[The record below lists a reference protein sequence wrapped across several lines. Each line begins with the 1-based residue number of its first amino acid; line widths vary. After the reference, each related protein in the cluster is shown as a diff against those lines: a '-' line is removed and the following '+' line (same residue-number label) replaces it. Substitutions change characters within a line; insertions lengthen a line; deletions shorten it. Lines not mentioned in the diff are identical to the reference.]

1 MERFW
6 KGLALKGLARTAAA
20 AVFVAAAGA
29 AHAEDKISIG
39 LSTWVGYGPLYIAQD
54 QGFFKDEGLSV
65 DLVKM
70 EDPKTRMPAMI
81 AGRIDMAVTTIDT
94 VLNFYS
100 PKHPL
105 TYLFALDEST
115 GGDGIVADKDIKTI
129 KDLKGKKVAFAEG
142 SVSQFF
148 LGALLHK
155 EGMKLSDVD
164 AVNMT
169 AGDAGAAFVAG
180 RVQAAVTWE
189 PWLTRGKE
197 TDHGHLL
204 IDSSKAPGLIVDI
217 ATTTDAYAKAH
228 QADIKKLY
236 KAWAKAV
243 AWQKANP
250 EKANAI
256 MAKGVGGWL
265 SKPDV
270 FAETLSGVT
279 YFGADKNASFIGTAD
294 KPGAMIGTIE
304 QAVTIGKETGQFD
317 QKVDPAKMVDYSVV
331 N

>member
-1 MERFW
+1 MQTIW
-6 KGLALKGLARTAAA
+6 KGLASAALGA
-20 AVFVAAAGA
+20 ALLVAAGA

-54 QGFFKDEGLSV
+54 QGFFKDAGLSV

-100 PKHPL
+100 PQHPL
-105 TYLFALDEST
+105 TYLFALDESA

-129 KDLKGKKVAFAEG
+129 ADLKGKKVAFAEG

-148 LGALLHK
+148 LGALLHNN
-155 EGMKLSDVD
+155 GMKLSDVD

-180 RVQAAVTWE
+180 RVNAAVTWE
-189 PWLTRGKE
+189 PWLTRGKQ

-204 IDSSKAPGLIVDI
+204 IDSTKTPGLIVDI
-217 ATTTDAYAKAH
+217 ATTTDEWAKSH
-228 QADIKKLY
+228 QKQLKALY
-236 KAWAKAV
+236 GAWAKAV

-270 FAETLSGVT
+270 FAETLSGVK
-279 YFGADKNASFIGTAD
+279 YFGADKNAAFIGTAD
-294 KPGAMIGTIE
+294 KPGPMVKTIE
-304 QAVTIGKETGQFD
+304 DAVAIGKETGQFD
-317 QKVDPAKMVDYSVV
+317 QKVEPAKMIDYSIV

>member
-1 MERFW
+1 MEQFR
-6 KGLALKGLARTAAA
+6 KLLGRSAAA
-20 AVFVAAAGA
+20 AVMLVAAGA
-29 AHAEDKISIG
+29 AHAGDKITIG
-39 LSTWVGYGPLYIAQD
+39 LSTWVGYGPLYIAKAE
-54 QGFFKDEGLSV
+54 GFFKDEGLSV

-100 PKHPL
+100 PQHPL
-105 TYLFALDEST
+105 TYLFALDESA

-129 KDLKGKKVAFAEG
+129 KELKGKKVAFAEG

-148 LGALLHK
+148 LGALLHQN
-155 EGMKLSDVD
+155 GMKFSDVD

-180 RVQAAVTWE
+180 RVNAAVTWE
-189 PWLTRGKE
+189 PWLTRGKQ

-204 IDSSKAPGLIVDI
+204 IDSSKTPGLIVDV
-217 ATTTDAYAKAH
+217 AVTTDSWAKSH
-228 QADIKKLY
+228 QADLKKLY

-250 EKANAI
+250 KKADVI

-270 FAETLSGVT
+270 FAETLAGVR
-279 YFGADKNASFIGTAD
+279 YYGAAKNAEFIGTAA
-294 KPGAMIGTIE
+294 KPGPIIKTIE
-304 QAVTIGKETGQFD
+304 DAVAIGKETGQFD
-317 QKVDPAKMVDYSVV
+317 QKVDPAKMIDYSIV

>member
-6 KGLALKGLARTAAA
+6 KKLGEAALGAALL
-20 AVFVAAAGA
+20 VAAGA

-105 TYLFALDEST
+105 TYLFALDESA

-148 LGALLHK
+148 LGALLHDN
-155 EGMKLSDVD
+155 GMKFSDVD

-189 PWLTRGKE
+189 PWLTRGKQ

-204 IDSSKAPGLIVDI
+204 IDSTKTPGLIVDI
-217 ATTTDAYAKAH
+217 AVSTDDWAKAH
-228 QADIKKLY
+228 QADLKKLY

-243 AWQKANP
+243 AWQKENP

-265 SKPDV
+265 SKPEV
-270 FAETLSGVT
+270 FAETLSGVR
-279 YFGADKNASFIGTAD
+279 YYGADKNASYIGTEA
-294 KPGAMIGTIE
+294 KPGPIIKTIE
-304 QAVTIGKETGQFD
+304 DAVAIGKETGQFSE
-317 QKVDPAKMVDYSVV
+317 KVDPAKMVDYAIV

>member
-6 KGLALKGLARTAAA
+6 KGIARAALGA
-20 AVFVAAAGA
+20 AVLFAAGSAQA
-29 AHAEDKISIG
+29 ADKISIG
-39 LSTWVGYGPLYIAQD
+39 LSTWVGYGPLYIAQA

-81 AGRIDMAVTTIDT
+81 AGRIDMAVTTVDT
-94 VLNFYS
+94 VLNFYA
-100 PKHPL
+100 PEHPL
-105 TYLFALDEST
+105 TYLFALDQSS

-129 KDLKGKKVAFAEG
+129 ADLKGKKVAFAEG

-148 LGALLHK
+148 LGALLK
-155 EGMKLSDVD
+155 DNGLKFSDVD

-180 RVQAAVTWE
+180 RVNAAVTWE
-189 PWLTRGKE
+189 PWLTRGKQ

-204 IDSSKAPGLIVDI
+204 IDSTKTPGLIVDI
-217 ATTTDAYAKAH
+217 AVTTDAWAKAH
-228 QADIKKLY
+228 EADIKGLY

-250 EKANAI
+250 EKANEI

-265 SKPDV
+265 SKPKV
-270 FAETLSGVT
+270 FAETLTGVT
-279 YFGADKNASFIGTAD
+279 FYDAAGNAAYMGTKA
-294 KPGAMIGTIE
+294 KPGPITKTIADAE
-304 QAVTIGKETGQFD
+304 ALGAETGQF
-317 QKVDPAKMVDYSVV
+317 KVSVDPASLITFGIVD
-331 N
+331 